1 MVEVVVE
8 VVVNM
13 VEAGQGEGLT
23 HREMDLIKSVSPAAS
38 TASDQQLKLM
48 SEIAQELPP
57 TIPKE
62 KIVDIVAAA
71 SGTGQ
76 GTNAITS
83 LFQTATNFDTL
94 ETRWKV
100 KNQIDL
106 S

>member
-13 VEAGQGEGLT
+13 VEAGQGESLT

-76 GTNAITS
+76 GTNAIHIS
-83 LFQTATNFDTL
+83 ISNSYKF
-94 ETRWKV
+94 
-100 KNQIDL
+100 
-106 S
+106 